1 MVAGTGE
8 RCVPGGP
15 DNCGDGGPATAAKLA
30 FPKGLAVSVDR
41 RVYISD
47 GKSVRMVDQTGQI
60 STLIGGQA
68 HHTTGHTVPVGCDSS
83 YLVSRVSPVSLQ
95 SVVMIDCFL
104 GG

>member
-47 GKSVRMVDQTGQI
+47 GKSVRMVDQAGQI

-68 HHTTGHTVPVGCDSS
+68 HHSTGHTVPLGCGDTT
-83 YLVSRVSPVSLQ
+83 YLVRERRERREGSC
-95 SVVMIDCFL
+95 DD
-104 GG
+104 